1 MASWSHVAEAVP
13 IVYVGTLQSGVPVT
27 DTVPD
32 GGPTNPLLADYW
44 QFTLAQDAQVIALCF
59 DIAQLGGAGAGV

>member
-1 MASWSHVAEAVP
+1 M
-13 IVYVGTLQSGVPVT
+13 T

-44 QFTLAQDAQVIALCF
+44 QFTLAQDAQVIEGFSGRARLAPNLWARTLCF